1 VLAGEFWPGP
11 LTLILQI
18 SESAKDFIIGG
29 LDIVGIRI
37 PDKSLEIGLLEAF
50 HKLGG
55 AGI

>member
-1 VLAGEFWPGP
+1 MLAGEFWPGP